1 VKYCADKRTLKT
13 ISRSS
18 DPDKQTK
25 MKQTQLF
32 SLKITKHCQQN
43 CMTISIDALQKIK
56 ITTVLKQSSFIASIV
71 AMKLN
76 KSMGKNI
83 SSQNLAYSNL
93 VCLVDHSRSSAVVL
107 FHIGDDSNLRIF

>member
-1 VKYCADKRTLKT
+1 
-13 ISRSS
+13 
-18 DPDKQTK
+18 
-25 MKQTQLF
+25 
-32 SLKITKHCQQN
+32 
-43 CMTISIDALQKIK
+43 MTISIDALQKIK

-93 VCLVDHSRSSAVVL
+93 VCLVDH
-107 FHIGDDSNLRIF
+107 